1 MLEMDYNNFLELI
14 NDCIIDNDNEMVQD
28 QESSENTE
36 FPDLTD
42 FDVFGDFEKINLNMG
57 KGSSEYIESM
67 GLPKIIKKKLS
78 VKAAEATGF
87 GS

>member
-1 MLEMDYNNFLELI
+1 
-14 NDCIIDNDNEMVQD
+14 
-28 QESSENTE
+28 
-36 FPDLTD
+36 
-42 FDVFGDFEKINLNMG
+42 VFGDFEKINLNMG